1 MIRKTRFA
9 YVWYAT
15 NPTYFCSALISLK
28 MLKRRRECD
37 RSRFQFPVDYV
48 LVHSEEDVMGE
59 DGIALLRMWRE
70 EGGKA
75 REFDTDLIKRRI
87 NTVFHRGE

>member
-1 MIRKTRFA
+1 
-9 YVWYAT
+9 
-15 NPTYFCSALISLK
+15 
-28 MLKRRRECD
+28 MLKRTRECGRD
-37 RSRFQFPVDYV
+37 RFPYPVDYI

-75 REFDTDLIKRRI
+75 REFDTDMIKRRI
-87 NTVFHRGE
+87 KTVFHRGE